1 MDIGMHS
8 GLIQEAKRFY
18 CSNHHGNTQAKHPWK
33 TCNWKT
39 YLESSLESS

>member
-18 CSNHHGNTQAKHPWK
+18 CSNHGNTQAKHPRASWHSV
-33 TCNWKT
+33 WMMR
-39 YLESSLESS
+39 

>member
-18 CSNHHGNTQAKHPWK
+18 CSNHHGNTQVKHPRASWHSVWMMK
-33 TCNWKT
+33 
-39 YLESSLESS
+39 